1 MLSWYFVMDLI
12 MLGIKPK
19 TMRPFVIADH
29 LFGLCNSTFHV
40 MTLTAFFKYDAEE
53 NFDDHW
59 AIAFTAAI
67 IKFDQKCLLTLRS
80 PFCYSPFVLY
90 FYTTELNQG
99 SSPNAKWFILSIKS
113 PTWKASGCES
123 CLTSLPLLIWPYF
136 FLLGPFGYYG
146 CPSGSYYVL
155 LLVGPLLSR

>member
-1 MLSWYFVMDLI
+1 MVQFSSVCIKHYKVKSCSSNFLAVMIFCD
-12 MLGIKPK
+12 GFNYAGNK
-19 TMRPFVIADH
+19 TKNNAAFCDCWS
-29 LFGLCNSTFHV
+29 FGLCNSTFHV

-113 PTWKASGCES
+113 PS
-123 CLTSLPLLIWPYF
+123 
-136 FLLGPFGYYG
+136 
-146 CPSGSYYVL
+146 
-155 LLVGPLLSR
+155 

>member
-1 MLSWYFVMDLI
+1 MIFCDGFNYA
-12 MLGIKPK
+12 GNK
-19 TMRPFVIADH
+19 TKNNAAFCDCWS
-29 LFGLCNSTFHV
+29 FGLCNSTFHV

-90 FYTTELNQG
+90 FYTAELNQG
-99 SSPNAKWFILSIKS
+99 SSPALMQSDLFYPLNHHLKKLQTAKAAYLALF
-113 PTWKASGCES
+113 
-123 CLTSLPLLIWPYF
+123 CLAGSYWATMGVFRVVLR
-136 FLLGPFGYYG
+136 
-146 CPSGSYYVL
+146 PSGWSFTESL
-155 LLVGPLLSR
+155 NCLHWIC